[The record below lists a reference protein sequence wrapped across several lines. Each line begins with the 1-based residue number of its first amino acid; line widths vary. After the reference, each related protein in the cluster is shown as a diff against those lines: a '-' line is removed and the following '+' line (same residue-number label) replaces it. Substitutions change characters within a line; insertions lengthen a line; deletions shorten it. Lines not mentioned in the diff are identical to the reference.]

1 MSRNRRRADNP
12 VSLFPFLAVLVCTM
26 GSLSLLL
33 LVTTHRIRL
42 EAVARADAELHAHE
56 TPSESKAPALFPE
69 PAEISPAR
77 PLTVPPPE
85 AAPAPEPRVIDLHA
99 ELERAVSEKLRQRE
113 ARRGALSLE
122 AARLESARKEV
133 TQLAAQLASSEDELE
148 RLRAEQS
155 RQKNQVQTIETE
167 RAAVSGRIS
176 EMEQRLRLLRE
187 RRTNATTKYAFVPYD
202 GSSGTI
208 RRPILIEC
216 TGKGIRILQED
227 ILLTADDL
235 DGFTTG
241 FNPLLAGTRS
251 LIDFW
256 AKRGKEP
263 SEPEPYVLLV
273 VRPSGSIS
281 YYAARKLLSDLHYPS
296 GYELLGE
303 NDPLQVPAPDPQ
315 ATAACREAIDR
326 TLAERENYLRSLFAA
341 RGQAGRNDV
350 MRFKRGRLGLEI
362 EGDPDIPQ
370 ATGGGAGERDD
381 SAANGRLL
389 ANNPNGVGASG
400 AGENGTGGNGVGKG
414 PGASGA
420 GPGARDDREA
430 DAGASAAGGR
440 TDRARDEARMSAGE
454 AGAPSGERRARSA
467 DRQGAGQPGAAPSK
481 LSAEEEP
488 EQREFPT
495 FGSAPQFPRQFGS
508 SETSG
513 AGRRW
518 GLANPRASI
527 GFERKVVVYTDADQI
542 VVGGE
547 KPLAVG
553 RGESRD
559 QLVQGVMA
567 VVEAEV
573 RSWGHPPEKFY
584 WVPAL
589 HFVVSPG
596 GNQHYERLHG
606 AVALWGLSSS
616 VEYSLRPYNPTPE
629 AE

>member
-33 LVTTHRIRL
+33 LVTTHRIRR
-42 EAVARADAELHAHE
+42 EALARADAELHAHE

-69 PAEISPAR
+69 PKGDSAAR
-77 PLTVPPPE
+77 PVFDAPAET
-85 AAPAPEPRVIDLHA
+85 APAPEPRVIDLHA
-99 ELERAVSEKLRQRE
+99 ELERAVAEKLRQRE

-122 AARLESARKEV
+122 AARLESARKDV
-133 TQLAAQLASSEDELE
+133 TQLAAQLAGSEEELE
-148 RLRAEQS
+148 RLRAEQL
-155 RQKNQVQTIETE
+155 RQKSQVQTIETE

-216 TGKGIRILQED
+216 TGKGIRFLQED

-303 NDPLQVPAPDPQ
+303 NDPLQVPPPDPQ
-315 ATAACREAIDR
+315 ATAECREAIDR

-370 ATGGGAGERDD
+370 ATGGGTGERDD
-381 SAANGRLL
+381 SAGNGRLPGSSL
-389 ANNPNGVGASG
+389 NGASASHAGANGAGANGAGASG
-400 AGENGTGGNGVGKG
+400 AGAG
-414 PGASGA
+414 SGA
-420 GPGARDDREA
+420 RAERSGN
-430 DAGASAAGGR
+430 AGQQAGGGR
-440 TDRARDEARMSAGE
+440 TDRAGTEARTNAGE
-454 AGAPSGERRARSA
+454 AGARSGERRDGSA
-467 DRQGAGQPGAAPSK
+467 ERQAAGQPGASPSRI
-481 LSAEEEP
+481 SAEEEP
-488 EQREFPT
+488 EAREFPT
-495 FGSAPQFPRQFGS
+495 FGSTPQFPRQFGS
-508 SETSG
+508 AGASG
-513 AGRRW
+513 VGRRW

-527 GFERKVVVYTDADQI
+527 GFERKVVVYTDAEQI

-559 QLVQGVMA
+559 QLVQGVLTA
-567 VVEAEV
+567 VEAEV

-606 AVALWGLSSS
+606 AIALWGLSSS